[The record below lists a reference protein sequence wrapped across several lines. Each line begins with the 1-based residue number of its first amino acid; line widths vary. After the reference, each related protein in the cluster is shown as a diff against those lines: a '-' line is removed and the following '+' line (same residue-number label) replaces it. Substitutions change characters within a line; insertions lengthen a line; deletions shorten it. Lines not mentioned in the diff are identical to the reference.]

1 MSSIMDKT
9 KKPSR
14 RNFLIGMATGA
25 GVAAVAMGT
34 MGRAGR
40 NAVQETEPE
49 AAPAETVL
57 YRRTAEAE
65 RYYKTLYT

>member
-40 NAVQETEPE
+40 NAVQEPE

>member
-1 MSSIMDKT
+1 MDKT

-14 RNFLIGMATGA
+14 RNFLIGMVTGA

-40 NAVQETEPE
+40 KAVKGTEPE
-49 AAPAETVL
+49 AASTETVL